1 MKKTKNYI
9 ESELAKKKTA
19 RYKYWSIKD
28 ENGITILSSDDEN
41 DNRSFDEVLDK
52 IIEDNVD
59 AEVQVKYGTNEQSSR
74 NNPPY
79 FIRINE
85 EIEWVEAEEETVNV
99 NGVPHKLDKNG
110 NVSINLNTPAPVEPK
125 IERAVPIDT
134 FRQEMEIQLN
144 GIRREHELKEE
155 KMMLEMQN
163 KIMEQNLNFKEM
175 MLSEREARILEREQA
190 CVQHEN
196 QIEEKKN
203 EIQEDVKGYIK
214 QIPRALGGL
223 IKEFVKDSGKKKATG
238 LSGAEIKKK
247 KRKTVQFN
255 FEKEPS
261 ETVKNDSDSYQEEE
275 EMTEAELEAIIAEEE
290 RLEDEALA
298 TENSNENIEEVVE
311 EEAQEEFYEEFTAE
325 ETIENTNHNTED
337 NEQNI

>member
-9 ESELAKKKTA
+9 EAELAKKKTA

-125 IERAVPIDT
+125 VERAVPIDT

-155 KMMLEMQN
+155 KMLLEMQN
-163 KIMEQNLNFKEM
+163 KMMEQNLNFKEM
-175 MLSEREARILEREQA
+175 MLSEREARLLEREQA

-203 EIQEDVKGYIK
+203 EIQEDVKGYLK
-214 QIPRALGGL
+214 QVPKALGGL

-238 LSGAEIKKK
+238 LSGAETTTKKK
-247 KRKTVQFN
+247 KRKKVQFN
-255 FEKEPS
+255 FEEKPTGSVEN
-261 ETVKNDSDSYQEEE
+261 EVEE

-290 RLEDEALA
+290 RLEEEALA
-298 TENSNENIEEVVE
+298 IENSNENIEQVAE
-311 EEAQEEFYEEFTAE
+311 EEEQEEFYEEFTEE
-325 ETIENTNHNTED
+325 ETTGNTNHNTED
-337 NEQNI
+337 NENI

>member
-1 MKKTKNYI
+1 MKRTKNYI

-41 DNRSFDEVLDK
+41 DNRSFSEVLDK
-52 IIEDNVD
+52 IITDNVD

-79 FIRINE
+79 FIRINQ

-110 NVSINLNTPAPVEPK
+110 NVNISLNTPTPVEPK
-125 IERAVPIDT
+125 VERAVPIDT

-155 KMMLEMQN
+155 KMLLEMQN
-163 KIMEQNLNFKEM
+163 KMMEQNLQFKEM
-175 MLSEREARILEREQA
+175 MLSDREARLLEREQA
-190 CVQHEN
+190 CTQHEN
-196 QIEEKKN
+196 HIEEKKK
-203 EIQEDVKGYIK
+203 EIQDDVKGYLK
-214 QIPRALGGL
+214 QVPKALGGL
-223 IKEFVKDSGKKKATG
+223 IKEFTKDS
-238 LSGAEIKKK
+238 IKKK
-247 KRKTVQFN
+247 STGLGSAEEKTKKRKRKTVQFS
-255 FEKEPS
+255 FDEAPKTEVES
-261 ETVKNDSDSYQEEE
+261 AVEE
-275 EMTEAELEAIIAEEE
+275 EMTEEELERIIEAEILEEE
-290 RLEDEALA
+290 RLEKEGQENE
-298 TENSNENIEEVVE
+298 TEQEPIASENAAIDY
-311 EEAQEEFYEEFTAE
+311 YEE
-325 ETIENTNHNTED
+325 ETIENTNQNTEE

>member
-1 MKKTKNYI
+1 MKRTKNYI

-52 IIEDNVD
+52 IIADNVD

-85 EIEWVEAEEETVNV
+85 EIEWVEAEEETINV

-110 NVSINLNTPAPVEPK
+110 NVSINLNTPVPTEQPKVEK
-125 IERAVPIDT
+125 AVPIDT

-155 KMMLEMQN
+155 KMLQEMQN
-163 KIMEQNLNFKEM
+163 KIMEQNLGFKEM
-175 MLSEREARILEREQA
+175 MLGEREARILEREQA
-190 CVQHEN
+190 CTQQEN
-196 QIEEKKN
+196 HIEEKKK
-203 EIQEDVKGYIK
+203 EIQDDVKGYLK
-214 QIPRALGGL
+214 QIPKALGGL
-223 IKEFVKDSGKKKATG
+223 IKEFAKDSTKKKSTG
-238 LSGAEIKKK
+238 LGSAEEKTKEK
-247 KRKTVQFN
+247 KRKKVQFS
-255 FEKEPS
+255 FDEEPTT
-261 ETVKNDSDSYQEEE
+261 EVENTDEE
-275 EMTEAELEAIIAEEE
+275 EMTEEELERIIAQEIA
-290 RLEDEALA
+290 D
-298 TENSNENIEEVVE
+298 E
-311 EEAQEEFYEEFTAE
+311 EEAERKRQEGEAEQEPTEPENTAIDYYEE
-325 ETIENTNHNTED
+325 ETTENTNQNTED
-337 NEQNI
+337 NENI

>member
-125 IERAVPIDT
+125 VERAVPIDT

-155 KMMLEMQN
+155 KMLLEMQN
-163 KIMEQNLNFKEM
+163 KMMEQNLNFKEM
-175 MLSEREARILEREQA
+175 MLSEREARLLEREQA

-203 EIQEDVKGYIK
+203 EIQEDVKGYLK
-214 QIPRALGGL
+214 QVPKALGGL

-238 LSGAEIKKK
+238 LSGAETTTKKK
-247 KRKTVQFN
+247 KRKKVQFN
-255 FEKEPS
+255 FDEEPT
-261 ETVKNDSDSYQEEE
+261 ETVENEVEE

-290 RLEDEALA
+290 RLEEEVLA
-298 TENSNENIEEVVE
+298 MESSNGNIEDMAKQEEV
-311 EEAQEEFYEEFTAE
+311 QEEFYEEFTEE
-325 ETIENTNHNTED
+325 ETTENTNHNTEE
-337 NEQNI
+337 NENI